1 MASPPLFP
9 VSANPP
15 QSLNPSILIIALI
28 VTIVFMLSLAIHLL
42 LRYLDRHL
50 RPSVTG
56 HSVSPPQHSNPL
68 FNRCVSSEQQTFIDS
83 LPAFPFNSVSV
94 SASADAGSHKDCAVC
109 LAHFEPH
116 DRLRLLPACC
126 HAFHA
131 TCIDTWLASNR
142 TCPLC
147 RSTIDVALPSEKS
160 ESLGS
165 FRLEIGSISR
175 RESFAGSRRRSYS
188 VGSFDYVVDDEVE
201 VVAVTPPSGS
211 IGRGSAKDSAEEPA
225 APLPPG
231 EEVAEAAGGR
241 GWLKE
246 YVDRLASSASSSF
259 SSRTLSFRLSG
270 RLSGI
275 RSISSRRT
283 ESWDLEGNPVG
294 EEHGFSNFLRWLS
307 GV

>member
-1 MASPPLFP
+1 MPSPPSFP
-9 VSANPP
+9 AVANP
-15 QSLNPSILIIALI
+15 SRGLNPSIVIIALI

-42 LRYLDRHL
+42 LRYLDRHF
-50 RPSVTG
+50 RPSGTG
-56 HSVSPPQHSNPL
+56 RSVSPPQHSNPL
-68 FNRCVSSEQQTFIDS
+68 FNRRVSPDQQTFIDS
-83 LPAFPFNSVSV
+83 LPAFPFNSVS
-94 SASADAGSHKDCAVC
+94 ASTDAGSHKDCAVC
-109 LAHFEPH
+109 LTHFEPH

-160 ESLGS
+160 EKSESLGS

-175 RESFAGSRRRSYS
+175 RESFTGSRRRSYS
-188 VGSFDYVVDDEVE
+188 VGSFDYVVEDEAE
-201 VVAVTPPSGS
+201 VVVVTPPSGS
-211 IGRGSAKDSAEEPA
+211 IGRGSAKDSVEQTAV
-225 APLPPG
+225 PLPPG

-259 SSRTLSFRLSG
+259 SSRTLSLRF
-270 RLSGI
+270 SGI
-275 RSISSRRT
+275 GNISNRRT
-283 ESWDLEGNPVG
+283 ESWDLEGNAVG
-294 EEHGFSNFLRWLS
+294 EADGFSNFLRWLS